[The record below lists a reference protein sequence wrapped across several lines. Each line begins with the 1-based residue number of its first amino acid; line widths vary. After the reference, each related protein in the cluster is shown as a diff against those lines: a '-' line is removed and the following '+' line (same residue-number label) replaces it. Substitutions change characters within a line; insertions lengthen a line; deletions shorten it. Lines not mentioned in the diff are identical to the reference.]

1 MRITIMSLFTRLK
14 AGARSGEGVM
24 SLHTSARQLSEHLA
38 ALRFEPTYLAG
49 FVSPHVDIDA
59 VARQLRQ
66 RFPRTAMSLCSTA
79 GELSSEA
86 GHLYCATSGQWDGIV
101 LQLFDASV
109 IAAAE
114 VVHVP
119 LASEDIRGGGQRL
132 SMGERIARL
141 TESIKRLQVSMKIDY
156 RDTLANIFFDGLS
169 ASESFFMEALYE
181 SGRFPCLFVGG
192 SAGGKLDFKSTQL
205 HDGQRAYQNHALIVF
220 LKCARDVRFGVFKSQ
235 NFEPTPLSLSVLS
248 ASLEERYIS
257 QVVDAR
263 GNIRSMVQA
272 LCEAL
277 NCAPQAL
284 EQRLADY
291 SFAIR
296 VGDEVFVRSIAQ
308 IDYANER
315 VHLFCDVAPGEELIM
330 VKRTPLAEATRRD
343 YQRFMRGKPGKPLVG
358 ILNDCILRRLNNE
371 QALAGM
377 DAVFDDV
384 PVAGY
389 STFGEILGLNL
400 NQTLTAVFFFRTD
413 DKAEFHDEYTDNFI
427 AYHSEFKAF
436 FLRRQIKK
444 LAGLSQVVVKQI
456 EQFKRQ
462 DYSSA
467 VDIAGLDEQ
476 IRPVFRGLADL
487 GQVLSQADHERQ
499 SISEQLSRCATDLHG
514 SMDEL
519 TLTINE
525 QGAVI
530 EQAGSSV
537 KQMVNQA
544 EEVVTSARE
553 LAQSSQR
560 IQSVVQTIQQIAGQT
575 NLLALN
581 AAIEAARAGDMG
593 RGFAV
598 VADEVRKLAEITGK
612 NAEEIGTDIDRL
624 AGEIRAVAQHIET
637 HSAGV
642 GSLTGLLNALE
653 SSSEQTAN
661 TSKQTKGVADMLIG
675 LTAR

>member
-1 MRITIMSLFTRLK
+1 MFSFSSFKPGSKQSDGVLSLMC
-14 AGARSGEGVM
+14 S
-24 SLHTSARQLSEHLA
+24 SQQLAQQLA
-38 ALRFEPTYLAG
+38 TLRFNPTYIAG

-59 VARQLRQ
+59 VARQIRQ
-66 RFPRTAMSLCSTA
+66 RFPRVAVSLCTTS
-79 GELSSEA
+79 GELCSDNQ
-86 GHLYCATSGQWDGIV
+86 HLYCPTGGHWDRVV

-114 VVHVP
+114 VVQVP
-119 LASEDIRGGGQRL
+119 LECEDIRSGGQR
-132 SMGERIARL
+132 MTMAQRIAKL
-141 TESIKRLQVSMKIDY
+141 TASIKRLQVSMKIDY

-192 SAGGKLDFKSTQL
+192 SAGGKLDFQKTQL
-205 HDGQRAYQNHALIVF
+205 HDGHRAYQNHALIVF
-220 LKCARDVRFGVFKSQ
+220 LKCARNIRFGVFKSQ

-248 ASLEERYIS
+248 ASLENRYIS

-263 GNIRSMVQA
+263 GNIRTMVSA

-277 NCAPQAL
+277 RCAPQEL

-291 SFAIR
+291 SFAIK
-296 VGDEVFVRSIAQ
+296 VGEEVFVRSISK
-308 IDYANER
+308 IDFTNER
-315 VHLFCDVAPGEELIM
+315 VHLFCDVAPGEELVM

-343 YQRFMRGKPGKPLVG
+343 YERFLRNKPGKPIVG

-371 QALAGM
+371 QALHSM
-377 DAVFDDV
+377 DSVFGDV
-384 PVAGY
+384 PVTGY

-400 NQTLTAVFFFRTD
+400 NQTLTAVFFFRTND
-413 DKAEFHDEYTDNFI
+413 RSEFQDEYTDNFI
-427 AYHSEFKAF
+427 AYHSEFQAF

-444 LAGLSQVVVKQI
+444 LTGLSQVVVKQI

-467 VDIAGLDEQ
+467 VDVNGLDEH
-476 IRPVFRGLADL
+476 IRPVFSGLADL
-487 GQVLSQADHERQ
+487 GQVLSQADLERQ
-499 SISEQLSRCATDLHG
+499 NMAGQLKQCATELHS
-514 SMDEL
+514 SMDGL
-519 TLTINE
+519 SLNITQ
-525 QGAVI
+525 QGQVI
-530 EQAGSSV
+530 EQAASSV
-537 KQMVNQA
+537 KQLVQQA
-544 EEVVTSARE
+544 DEVVNSARD

-581 AAIEAARAGDMG
+581 AAIEAARAGEMG

-598 VADEVRKLAEITGK
+598 VADEVRKLAEITGR
-612 NAEEIGTDIDRL
+612 NAEEIGTDIERL

-637 HSAGV
+637 QSTDV
-642 GSLTGLLNALE
+642 GALTGLLDELE
-653 SSSEQTAN
+653 ASSNQTAD
-661 TSKQTKGVADMLIG
+661 TSHQTKGVADRLIG
-675 LTAR
+675 LTAH

>member
-1 MRITIMSLFTRLK
+1 MISFSRFKPGHTQSSGTASLLCT
-14 AGARSGEGVM
+14 AS
-24 SLHTSARQLSEHLA
+24 QLSQQLT
-38 ALRFEPTYLAG
+38 ALRFEPTYIAG
-49 FVSPHVDIDA
+49 FVSPHVDLDA
-59 VARQLRQ
+59 VARQVSQ
-66 RFPRTAMSLCSTA
+66 RFPRATISLCTTA
-79 GELSSEA
+79 GELSSK
-86 GHLYCATSGQWDGIV
+86 GQRLYCAAGAQWDRVV
-101 LQLFDASV
+101 LQLFNASV

-114 VVHVP
+114 IVRVP
-119 LASEDIRGGGQRL
+119 LECEDIRGQGQRL
-132 SMGERIARL
+132 PMSERIARL
-141 TESIKRLQVSMKIDY
+141 TASIKRVQVSMKIDY

-192 SAGGKLDFKSTQL
+192 SAGGKLDFQRTQL
-205 HDGQRAYQNHALIVF
+205 HDGQRSYQNHALIVF
-220 LKCARDVRFGVFKSQ
+220 LKCARNVRFGVFKSQ

-248 ASLEERYIS
+248 ASLEDRYIS

-277 NCAPQAL
+277 RCVPQEL

-296 VGDEVFVRSIAQ
+296 VGEEVFVRSISQ
-308 IDYANER
+308 IDFANER

-330 VKRTPLAEATRRD
+330 VKRTPLAETTRRD
-343 YQRFMRGKPGKPLVG
+343 YQQFMRNKPGKPLVG

-371 QALAGM
+371 QALGGM
-377 DAVFDDV
+377 DPVFDDV

-400 NQTLTAVFFFRTD
+400 NQTLTAVFFFRTNGKD
-413 DKAEFHDEYTDNFI
+413 DFHDEYTDNFI
-427 AYHSEFKAF
+427 AYHGEFKAF

-444 LAGLSQVVVKQI
+444 LTGLSQVVVKQI

-467 VDIAGLDEQ
+467 VDINGLDEH

-487 GQVLSQADHERQ
+487 GQVLSQADEERR
-499 SISEQLSRCATDLHG
+499 SMSEQLSQCATELHG
-514 SMDEL
+514 SMDDL
-519 TLTINE
+519 TLNINQ
-525 QGAVI
+525 QGTVI

-537 KQMVNQA
+537 KQMVHQA
-544 EEVVTSARE
+544 DEVVSSARD

-598 VADEVRKLAEITGK
+598 VADEVRKLAEITGR

-624 AGEIRAVAQHIET
+624 ASEIRAVAQHIEAQ
-637 HSAGV
+637 SAGV
-642 GSLTGLLNALE
+642 GSLTGLLDALE
-653 SSSEQTAN
+653 NSSNLTAD
-661 TSKQTKGVADMLIG
+661 TSRQTKGVADRLIG